1 MIRRRIAERSP
12 AMSFWDFIVYLFW
25 FYVFF
30 AYLMVLFR
38 IIVDIFRDHTLNG
51 WLKAVWL
58 IALLFIPILTAL
70 VYLIARGRG
79 MTERSLADMKS
90 ARAET
95 DQYIRSVA
103 STSPSEEIA
112 KAKSLLDS
120 GAISQ
125 AEFDGLKNRAMGL
138 TVST

>member
-1 MIRRRIAERSP
+1 
-12 AMSFWDFIVYLFW
+12 MSFWDFIVYLFW

-30 AYLMVLFR
+30 AYLMVLFK

-58 IALLFIPILTAL
+58 IFLLFVPILAAL

-79 MTERSLADMKS
+79 MTERSLADMQA
-90 ARAET
+90 ARSET

-103 STSPSEEIA
+103 SSSPAEEIA
-112 KAKSLLDS
+112 KAKTLLDT
-120 GAISQ
+120 GAINQ
-125 AEFDGLKNRAMGL
+125 TEFNNLKNRAMGV
-138 TVST
+138 TV